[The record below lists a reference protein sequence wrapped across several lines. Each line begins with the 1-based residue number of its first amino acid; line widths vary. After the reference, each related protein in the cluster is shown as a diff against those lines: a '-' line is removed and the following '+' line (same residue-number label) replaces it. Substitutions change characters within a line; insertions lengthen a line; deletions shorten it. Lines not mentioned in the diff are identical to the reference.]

1 MSRKGWALFAL
12 VGVLWGVPYLFMK
25 VAVDELATPL
35 IVFARL
41 FIGAVVLIPLAL
53 SQKAIRSA
61 LQYWP
66 YIALYAILEMVI
78 PWSLITNA
86 QKDLSSGV
94 VALLVATVPI
104 WATLFAHHTG
114 DSTAAHRTRIF
125 GIAIGLVGIAFL
137 VGFETLNDV
146 GNIQALVQ
154 VLIASVSYAYAVNM
168 ITRKAPGVSGIAI
181 NGLAML
187 LSTVIFAPFAL
198 THLPTETPSSNAVLA
213 TIGLGV
219 ICTAFAF
226 WVFFLVLDEIG
237 AARASL
243 VVYPNTA
250 VAVILG
256 IFFLDEKITLAIGIG
271 LPLVLI
277 GSYFAS
283 RKPATPVIAG

>member
-25 VAVDELATPL
+25 VAVEELSTPV
-35 IVFARL
+35 IVFSRL
-41 FIGAVVLIPLAL
+41 LIGAVVLVPLAL
-53 SQKAIRSA
+53 YEKTLRPA
-61 LQYWP
+61 LKYWK
-66 YIALYAILEMVI
+66 YIALYAIAEMVI

-125 GIAIGLVGIAFL
+125 GIALGLIGIVFL
-137 VGFETLNDV
+137 VGFESLNDV
-146 GNIQALVQ
+146 GNIRALIQ
-154 VLIASVSYAYAVNM
+154 VLIASASYAFAVNM
-168 ITRKAPGVSGIAI
+168 ITRKAPETSGVAINGIAI
-181 NGLAML
+181 A
-187 LSTVIFAPFAL
+187 LSTVIFAPFAF
-198 THLPTETPSSNAVLA
+198 THLPSQMPSSKAILA

-219 ICTAFAF
+219 ICTALAF
-226 WVFFLVLDEIG
+226 WVFFIVLKEIG

-250 VAVILG
+250 VAVVLG
-256 IFFLDEKITLAIGIG
+256 ILLLDEQLTLAIAIG
-271 LPLVLI
+271 LPMVLL

-283 RKPATPVIAG
+283 RKPSAPVIAG

>member
-25 VAVDELATPL
+25 VAVEELSTPV
-35 IVFARL
+35 IVFSRL
-41 FIGAVVLIPLAL
+41 LIGAAVLVPLAL
-53 SQKAIRSA
+53 YEKTLRPA
-61 LQYWP
+61 LKYWK
-66 YIALYAILEMVI
+66 YIALYAVAEMVI
-78 PWSLITNA
+78 PWTLITNA

-125 GIAIGLVGIAFL
+125 GIALGLIGIIFLVGI
-137 VGFETLNDV
+137 ETLNDF
-146 GNIQALVQ
+146 GNMRALIQ
-154 VLIASVSYAYAVNM
+154 VLIASASYAYAVNM
-168 ITRKAPGVSGIAI
+168 ITRKAPDTSGVAI
-181 NGLAML
+181 NGIAMA

-198 THLPTETPSSNAVLA
+198 THLPSQTPSNEAILA

-226 WVFFLVLDEIG
+226 WVFFIVLNEIG

-250 VAVILG
+250 VAVVLG
-256 IFFLDEKITLAIGIG
+256 IFLLDEQLTLAIAIG
-271 LPLVLI
+271 LPMVLL

-283 RKPATPVIAG
+283 RKPSAPVIAG

>member
-25 VAVDELATPL
+25 VAVDELATPV

-61 LQYWP
+61 LQFWP

-137 VGFETLNDV
+137 VGLETLNDV
-146 GNIQALVQ
+146 GNIRALVQ

-226 WVFFLVLDEIG
+226 WVFFLVIDEIG

>member
-12 VGVLWGVPYLFMK
+12 VGVLWGAPYLFMK
-25 VAVDELATPL
+25 VAVEELSTPV
-35 IVFARL
+35 IVFSRL
-41 FIGAVVLIPLAL
+41 LIGAAVLVPLAL
-53 SQKAIRSA
+53 YEKTLRPA
-61 LQYWP
+61 LKYWK
-66 YIALYAILEMVI
+66 YIALYAVAEMVI
-78 PWSLITNA
+78 PWTLITNA

-125 GIAIGLVGIAFL
+125 GIALGLIGIVFLVGI
-137 VGFETLNDV
+137 ETLNDF
-146 GNIQALVQ
+146 GNMRALIQ
-154 VLIASVSYAYAVNM
+154 VLIASASYAYAVNM
-168 ITRKAPGVSGIAI
+168 ITRKAPETSGVAI
-181 NGLAML
+181 NGIAMA

-198 THLPTETPSSNAVLA
+198 THLPTKTPSSEAILA

-226 WVFFLVLDEIG
+226 WVFFIVLKEIG

-250 VAVILG
+250 VAVVLG
-256 IFFLDEKITLAIGIG
+256 IFLLDEQLTLAIAIG
-271 LPLVLI
+271 LPMVLL

-283 RKPATPVIAG
+283 RKPSAPVIAG

>member
-25 VAVDELATPL
+25 VAVDELATPV

-61 LQYWP
+61 LQFWP

-137 VGFETLNDV
+137 VGLETLNDV
-146 GNIQALVQ
+146 GNIRALVQ

-168 ITRKAPGVSGIAI
+168 ITRKVPGVSGIAI

-226 WVFFLVLDEIG
+226 WVFFLVIDEIG

>member
-1 MSRKGWALFAL
+1 MSRKGWALFGL

-25 VAVDELATPL
+25 VAVEELATPV
-35 IVFARL
+35 IVFSRL

-53 SQKAIRSA
+53 HQKAIRPA
-61 LQYWP
+61 LKYWP

-78 PWSLITNA
+78 PWTLITNA
-86 QKDLSSGV
+86 QKELSSGV

-125 GIAIGLVGIAFL
+125 GIAIGLVGITFL

-146 GNIQALVQ
+146 GNIRSLIQ

-168 ITRKAPGVSGIAI
+168 ITRKTPGISGIAI

-187 LSTVIFAPFAL
+187 LSTIIFAPFAL
-198 THLPTETPSSNAVLA
+198 THLPTSSPSTNAVLA
-213 TIGLGV
+213 TVGLGV

-226 WVFFLVLDEIG
+226 WVFFLVLNEIG

-250 VAVILG
+250 VAVVLG
-256 IFFLDEKITLAIGIG
+256 IFLLDEKITLAIAIG
-271 LPLVLI
+271 LPLVLV

-283 RKPATPVIAG
+283 RKPEAPVIAG

>member
-25 VAVDELATPL
+25 VAVEELSTPV
-35 IVFARL
+35 IVFSRL
-41 FIGAVVLIPLAL
+41 LIGAAVLVPLAL
-53 SQKAIRSA
+53 YEKTLRPA
-61 LQYWP
+61 LKYWK
-66 YIALYAILEMVI
+66 YIALYAVAEMVI
-78 PWSLITNA
+78 PWTLITNA

-125 GIAIGLVGIAFL
+125 GIALGLIGIVFLVGI
-137 VGFETLNDV
+137 ETLNDF
-146 GNIQALVQ
+146 GNMRALIQ
-154 VLIASVSYAYAVNM
+154 VLIASASYAYAVNM
-168 ITRKAPGVSGIAI
+168 ITRKAPETSGVAI
-181 NGLAML
+181 NGIAMA

-198 THLPTETPSSNAVLA
+198 THLPTKTPSSEAILA

-226 WVFFLVLDEIG
+226 WVFFIVLKEIG

-250 VAVILG
+250 VAVVLG
-256 IFFLDEKITLAIGIG
+256 IFLLDEQLTLAIAIG
-271 LPLVLI
+271 LPMVLL

-283 RKPATPVIAG
+283 RKPSTPVIAG

>member
-25 VAVDELATPL
+25 VAVDELATPV

-61 LQYWP
+61 LQFWP

-146 GNIQALVQ
+146 GNIRALVQ

-226 WVFFLVLDEIG
+226 WVFFLVLDEVG

>member
-1 MSRKGWALFAL
+1 MSKKGWALFAL
-12 VGVLWGVPYLFMK
+12 VGLLWGVPYMFMK
-25 VAVDELATPL
+25 IAVEELSTPV
-35 IVFARL
+35 IVFSRL
-41 FIGAVVLIPLAL
+41 LIGAVVLIPIALHQKSIRPALA
-53 SQKAIRSA
+53 
-61 LQYWP
+61 YWR

-137 VGFETLNDV
+137 VGLETLNDF
-146 GNIQALVQ
+146 GNIRVLIQ
-154 VLIASVSYAYAVNM
+154 VLIAAASYAYAVNM
-168 ITRKAPGVSGIAI
+168 ITRKTPGISGIAI
-181 NGLAML
+181 NGLAMV
-187 LSTVIFAPFAL
+187 LSSVLFAPFAFA
-198 THLPTETPSSNAVLA
+198 HLPTEAPSSNAILA
-213 TIGLGV
+213 TIGLGI
-219 ICTAFAF
+219 ICTAIAF
-226 WVFFLVLDEIG
+226 WVFFIVLDEIG

-256 IFFLDEKITLAIGIG
+256 IFLLDEKLTLAIAIG
-271 LPLVLI
+271 LPLVLL

-283 RKPATPVIAG
+283 RKPEAPVIAG

>member
-25 VAVDELATPL
+25 VAVEELSTPV
-35 IVFARL
+35 IVFSRL
-41 FIGAVVLIPLAL
+41 LIGAVVLVPLAFYEKTL
-53 SQKAIRSA
+53 RPA
-61 LQYWP
+61 LKYWK
-66 YIALYAILEMVI
+66 YIALYAIAEMVI

-125 GIAIGLVGIAFL
+125 GIALGLIGIVFL
-137 VGFETLNDV
+137 VGFESINDV
-146 GNIQALVQ
+146 GNIRALIQ
-154 VLIASVSYAYAVNM
+154 VLIASASYAFAVNM
-168 ITRKAPGVSGIAI
+168 ITRKAPETSGVAINGIAI
-181 NGLAML
+181 A
-187 LSTVIFAPFAL
+187 LSTVIFAPFAF
-198 THLPTETPSSNAVLA
+198 THLPSQMPSSKAILA

-219 ICTAFAF
+219 ICTALAF
-226 WVFFLVLDEIG
+226 WVFFIVLKEIG

-250 VAVILG
+250 VAVVLG
-256 IFFLDEKITLAIGIG
+256 ILILDEQLTLAIAIG
-271 LPLVLI
+271 LPMVLL

-283 RKPATPVIAG
+283 RKPSAPVIAG

>member
-1 MSRKGWALFAL
+1 MSRKGWALFGL

-25 VAVDELATPL
+25 VAVEELATPV
-35 IVFARL
+35 IVFSRL

-53 SQKAIRSA
+53 HQKAIRPA
-61 LQYWP
+61 LKYWP

-78 PWSLITNA
+78 PWTLITNA
-86 QKDLSSGV
+86 QKELSSGV

-104 WATLFAHHTG
+104 RATLFAHHTG

-125 GIAIGLVGIAFL
+125 GIAIGLVGITFL

-146 GNIQALVQ
+146 GNIRSLIQ

-168 ITRKAPGVSGIAI
+168 ITRKTPGISGIAI

-187 LSTVIFAPFAL
+187 LSTIIFAPFAL
-198 THLPTETPSSNAVLA
+198 THLPTSSPSTNAVLA
-213 TIGLGV
+213 TVGLGV

-250 VAVILG
+250 VAVVLG
-256 IFFLDEKITLAIGIG
+256 IFLLDEKITLAIAIG
-271 LPLVLI
+271 LPLVLV

-283 RKPATPVIAG
+283 RKPEAPVIAG

>member
-25 VAVDELATPL
+25 VAVEELSTPV
-35 IVFARL
+35 IVFSRL
-41 FIGAVVLIPLAL
+41 LIGAAVLVPLAL
-53 SQKAIRSA
+53 YEKTLRPA
-61 LQYWP
+61 LKYWK
-66 YIALYAILEMVI
+66 YIALYAVAEMVI
-78 PWSLITNA
+78 PWTLITNA

-125 GIAIGLVGIAFL
+125 GIALGLIGIVFLVGI
-137 VGFETLNDV
+137 ETLNDF
-146 GNIQALVQ
+146 GNMRALIQ
-154 VLIASVSYAYAVNM
+154 VLIASASYAYAVNM
-168 ITRKAPGVSGIAI
+168 ITRKAPDTSGVAI
-181 NGLAML
+181 NGIAMA
-187 LSTVIFAPFAL
+187 LSTIIFAPFTL
-198 THLPTETPSSNAVLA
+198 THLPTKTPSSEAILA

-226 WVFFLVLDEIG
+226 WVFFIVLKEIG

-250 VAVILG
+250 VAVVLG
-256 IFFLDEKITLAIGIG
+256 IFLLDEQLTLAIAIG
-271 LPLVLI
+271 LPMVLL

-283 RKPATPVIAG
+283 RKPSAPVIAG

>member
-25 VAVDELATPL
+25 VAVDELATPV

-61 LQYWP
+61 LQFWP

-226 WVFFLVLDEIG
+226 WVFFIVLDEIG

>member
-25 VAVDELATPL
+25 VAVEELSTPV
-35 IVFARL
+35 IVFSRL
-41 FIGAVVLIPLAL
+41 LIGAVVLVPLAFYEKTL
-53 SQKAIRSA
+53 RPA
-61 LQYWP
+61 LKYWK
-66 YIALYAILEMVI
+66 YIALYAIAEMVI

-125 GIAIGLVGIAFL
+125 GIALGLIGIVFL
-137 VGFETLNDV
+137 VGFESLNDV
-146 GNIQALVQ
+146 GNIRALIQ
-154 VLIASVSYAYAVNM
+154 VLIASASYAFAVNM
-168 ITRKAPGVSGIAI
+168 ITRKAPETSGVAINGIAI
-181 NGLAML
+181 A
-187 LSTVIFAPFAL
+187 LSTVIFAPFAF
-198 THLPTETPSSNAVLA
+198 THLPSQMPSSKAILA

-219 ICTAFAF
+219 ICTALAF
-226 WVFFLVLDEIG
+226 WVFFIVLKEIG

-250 VAVILG
+250 VAVVLG
-256 IFFLDEKITLAIGIG
+256 ILLLDEQLTLAIAIG
-271 LPLVLI
+271 LPMVLL

-283 RKPATPVIAG
+283 RKPSAPVIAV

>member
-1 MSRKGWALFAL
+1 
-12 VGVLWGVPYLFMK
+12 
-25 VAVDELATPL
+25 
-35 IVFARL
+35 
-41 FIGAVVLIPLAL
+41 
-53 SQKAIRSA
+53 
-61 LQYWP
+61 
-66 YIALYAILEMVI
+66 
-78 PWSLITNA
+78 
-86 QKDLSSGV
+86 
-94 VALLVATVPI
+94 
-104 WATLFAHHTG
+104 
-114 DSTAAHRTRIF
+114 
-125 GIAIGLVGIAFL
+125 
-137 VGFETLNDV
+137 
-146 GNIQALVQ
+146 
-154 VLIASVSYAYAVNM
+154 M

-198 THLPTETPSSNAVLA
+198 THLPTEAPSSNAVLA